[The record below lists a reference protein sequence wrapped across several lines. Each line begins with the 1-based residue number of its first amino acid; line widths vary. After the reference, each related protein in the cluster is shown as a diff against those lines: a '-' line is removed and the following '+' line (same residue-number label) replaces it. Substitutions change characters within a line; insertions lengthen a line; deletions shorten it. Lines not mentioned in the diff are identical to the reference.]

1 MMTYREFIR
10 SGLPPAPE
18 PDDLKKLRRL
28 TMVACFS
35 SALALFIARSFDNQP
50 PLLAVVSLVGGVVA
64 LSMLVVFARLKFCHD
79 LAYWTPDRVAVHRG
93 EAIPMLDDHA
103 THLLDT
109 DRISPDRPLVR

>member
-1 MMTYREFIR
+1 MTYREFIR

-18 PDDLKKLRRL
+18 PDDLKMLRRL

-50 PLLAVVSLVGGVVA
+50 PLLAVVSLVGGVLA
-64 LSMLVVFARLKFCHD
+64 LSMLVVFARRKFRHD
-79 LAYWTPDRVAVHRG
+79 LAYWTPDRVAIHRG

-103 THLLDT
+103 AHLLDT
-109 DRISPDRPLVR
+109 DRILPDRPLVR

>member
-1 MMTYREFIR
+1 MTYREFIR

-18 PDDLKKLRRL
+18 PDDLKMLRRL

-50 PLLAVVSLVGGVVA
+50 PFLAVVSLVGGVLA
-64 LSMLVVFARLKFCHD
+64 LSMLVVFARRKFRHD
-79 LAYWTPDRVAVHRG
+79 LAYWTPDRVAIHRG

-103 THLLDT
+103 AHLLDT

>member
-1 MMTYREFIR
+1 MTYREFIR

-50 PLLAVVSLVGGVVA
+50 PLLAVVSLLGGVVA
-64 LSMLVVFARLKFCHD
+64 LSMLVVFARRKFRHD
-79 LAYWTPDRVAVHRG
+79 LGHWTPDRVALHRG
-93 EAIPMLDDHA
+93 EAIPPLDDQA
-103 THLLDT
+103 ADLIDT
-109 DRISPDRPLVR
+109 DRLSPDRPLVR

>member
-1 MMTYREFIR
+1 MTYREFIR

-18 PDDLKKLRRL
+18 PDDLKMLRRL

-50 PLLAVVSLVGGVVA
+50 PLLAVVSLLGGVVA
-64 LSMLVVFARLKFCHD
+64 LSMLVVFARRKFRHD
-79 LAYWTPDRVAVHRG
+79 LIYWTPDRVAIHRG

-103 THLLDT
+103 ADLLDT
-109 DRISPDRPLVR
+109 DRRSPDWPLVR